1 MLLRQMRGQVES
13 AGELDPQD
21 VTQLRWLAICY
32 YVFGGLGC
40 LCGSLPMLHV
50 IFGTSMM
57 LDAVGS
63 ARDDGDAAVAGGIVA
78 GLGLLLVVSA
88 WAGGIATV
96 LAGRFL
102 AQRRRRTF
110 CLVMAALTAI
120 TCMPLGTALGV
131 FTFIVLARPRVQAA
145 FERRA
150 PAGLLALGLCL
161 CVLSL

>member
-21 VTQLRWLAICY
+21 VTQLRWLAIFY

-57 LDAVGS
+57 LD
-63 ARDDGDAAVAGGIVA
+63 AVAGGIVA